1 MVFCRN
7 PSEHPGGHAAGPDLT
22 GEMRQSAALPGDG
35 PRILPAGCKW
45 HAAENTTGGQYS
57 CTKTSLNSSGRTGR
71 ADPGFGTGTGR
82 RAAAPERG
90 GARKR
95 AHGADL
101 RRRPGHRCCGGPGL
115 LCGGLPRGGAVP
127 QQCRGGGRAG
137 SGAAGHHGRAVRC
150 GQPGQLRAGVPCG
163 GTGAGSGGCAGEQCR
178 HRTAEAVHR
187 HHPGR
192 MAAHAGREPDRCVP
206 PVPAGAAGHDPPQG
220 GPHPDSEQYVGP
232 DRRQLRS
239 ALFCRQSGPHRPD
252 QGTGQRRRPQRHHGE
267 LCGTRGH

>member
-1 MVFCRN
+1 MARCREHDRRAVLLYEDEFELTFDTPEEEPVYEPEKSVGCSGPGAGN
-7 PSEHPGGHAAGPDLT
+7 HTGRDRSGRTHPGSGTPQCG
-22 GEMRQSAALPGDG
+22 
-35 PRILPAGCKW
+35 
-45 HAAENTTGGQYS
+45 
-57 CTKTSLNSSGRTGR
+57 SGRTGR

-163 GTGAGSGGCAGEQCR
+163 GTGAGSGWMCW
-178 HRTAEAVHR
+178 
-187 HHPGR
+187 
-192 MAAHAGREPDRCVP
+192 
-206 PVPAGAAGHDPPQG
+206 
-220 GPHPDSEQYVGP
+220 
-232 DRRQLRS
+232 
-239 ALFCRQSGPHRPD
+239 
-252 QGTGQRRRPQRHHGE
+252 
-267 LCGTRGH
+267 